1 MSPRKTT
8 RRRRSTT
15 PRKPARRTSGKA
27 SRGTRPKHKPAAR
40 KRAVRKHAVRK
51 AAARKRVVRKRAVRK
66 HAVRKT
72 AARKTVR
79 GTTRIRQ
86 TAKVRSRRRSEP
98 APPAFAQRASASE
111 RQIVLFEM
119 MRHRAA
125 FLAAIQGLPPA
136 AANEAPGGGWSVREI
151 VLHLVTR
158 DQARLRELESVLR
171 GAVPSW
177 KGVDDTTMA
186 RINADLMKP
195 LLHHDWEE
203 SLRLLHRT
211 RQQLLE
217 AVETVPEEPEVVWTE
232 SHGFGWMLRALPPHD
247 RHHAEAIK
255 RWRATRGA

>member
-27 SRGTRPKHKPAAR
+27 SRGTRPK
-40 KRAVRKHAVRK
+40 RK

-86 TAKVRSRRRSEP
+86 TARVRSRRRSEP
-98 APPAFAQRASASE
+98 VPPAFAQRASASE

>member
-27 SRGTRPKHKPAAR
+27 SRGTRPK
-40 KRAVRKHAVRK
+40 RK
-51 AAARKRVVRKRAVRK
+51 AAARKRAVRK

-119 MRHRAA
+119 MRARAA
-125 FLAAIQGLPPA
+125 FQGAIQGLPPA

>member
-27 SRGTRPKHKPAAR
+27 SRGTRPK
-40 KRAVRKHAVRK
+40 RK
-51 AAARKRVVRKRAVRK
+51 AAARKRAVRK

-86 TAKVRSRRRSEP
+86 TARVRSRRRSEP
-98 APPAFAQRASASE
+98 VPPAFAQRASASE

-177 KGVDDTTMA
+177 KGVDDKAMA